1 MADLLVDRHVRVDPS
16 CGRFAGIM
24 EVFCEPQQHAD
35 GELVVQKA
43 AFDVAG
49 RSDPRARLEA
59 DDVSN
64 FGPKRACLLRR
75 LHILVEHGLNRVKRA
90 LGLAVFAVHMHRG
103 VAQLHRTLDDLSG
116 SCVDADIFRLRI
128 FCAQAAKGR
137 EL

>member
-43 AFDVAG
+43 AFDVARRG
-49 RSDPRARLEA
+49 DSRARLEA
-59 DDVSN
+59 DDIANLNSE
-64 FGPKRACLLRR
+64 RACGLRR
-75 LHILVEHGLNRVKRA
+75 LHILVEHDLDRVKRA

-103 VAQLHRTLDDLSG
+103 VAQLHRTLDDLAG
-116 SCVDADIFRLRI
+116 SRVDADIFRLRI